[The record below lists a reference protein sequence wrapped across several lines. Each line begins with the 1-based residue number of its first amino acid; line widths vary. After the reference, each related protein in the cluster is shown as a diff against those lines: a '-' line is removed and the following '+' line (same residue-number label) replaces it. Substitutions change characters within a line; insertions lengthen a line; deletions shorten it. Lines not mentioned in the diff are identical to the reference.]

1 MTTRQK
7 KSLVNRVLT
16 LQDKGRA
23 IYQQKDDV
31 LSRLLAQCAPG
42 EVIETEHG
50 QFAIHDNFAE
60 RNVSYRPAAVHRFEL
75 KEVKQPRRPAASDAA
90 APQPE
95 EALPSLVA

>member
-23 IYQQKDDV
+23 IYQQKDDIF
-31 LSRLLAQCAPG
+31 SQLLAQCAPG
-42 EVIETEHG
+42 EVIQTEHG

-75 KEVKQPRRPAASDAA
+75 KEVKQPKRPAPAGVTVL
-90 APQPE
+90 QPE
-95 EALPSLVA
+95 DTLL